1 MLPGRDLLM
10 TDKELIIN
18 AVLHYVEGWYTAD
31 SERMAR
37 ALHPSLAKRRVT
49 PEGETWDVTRDWMV
63 DATGKGQGKIDDP
76 EHGKKEITILDITG
90 SIASVKL
97 VSEVFDDYLHL
108 VKQADVWVIV
118 NALWDYRSNSTDT

>member
-37 ALHPSLAKRRVT
+37 ALHPGLAKRRVT
-49 PEGETWDVTRDWMV
+49 PEGETWDVTRDWMI
-63 DATGKGQGKIDDP
+63 DATSKGQGKIDDP